1 MQKPARRSFRQLS
14 SPWTMLKKDF
24 LSMGTF
30 ARALAVGLYT
40 PSRAEVCHSFIT
52 TTVQEE
58 SQVTP
63 QGLHKYGSNWSIKA
77 NSLLWGK
84 EENLFYRGK
93 RCCVVFQGPYCKEI
107 VLNCIGAQL
116 NSNMLES
123 GWGHGHGYGP
133 RLGSDRVRC
142 QKYAI
147 ICQKYAIIC
156 HKYAKNMQIYRL
168 Y

>member
-84 EENLFYRGK
+84 EENLFYRVKCVSRSILQRNRFELHRSSAELEYAGK
-93 RCCVVFQGPYCKEI
+93 
-107 VLNCIGAQL
+107 
-116 NSNMLES
+116 
-123 GWGHGHGYGP
+123 W
-133 RLGSDRVRC
+133 LGSRSRLRSQAGQRSSPMPEVC
-142 QKYAI
+142 NYLPK
-147 ICQKYAIIC
+147 ICNY
-156 HKYAKNMQIYRL
+156 MS
-168 Y
+168 